1 MDLDIEEDL
10 IIRREIRKNG
20 SSRSF
25 INDSPVKLDQLKF
38 ISQYIIEINGQH
50 LINRMD
56 SLNFKYEFLDSFL
69 VKKNT
74 LVSYKNAYLNYS
86 KSLERQKIIVKK
98 VDVLNE
104 KKDFLKFQLD
114 ELSNYDFQNWDEEV
128 IQNDYKIAAV
138 SGGIY
143 IDINKCNEDQKQV
156 ADEISSTM
164 NNVKVNGPFKNT
176 HQDDPSGDSYFVRYE
191 LGLDGGHVTI
201 DCYSFANHTGWS
213 DNFRISILNNEVLEW
228 INNDYGLR

>member
-1 MDLDIEEDL
+1 MKNFLTIFILFFSSLVIAEDILDFQIEGMSIGDSLLKFYSQSEISNAPNYNDLPSDMKFTIIEMPKKG
-10 IIRREIRKNG
+10 RY
-20 SSRSF
+20 
-25 INDSPVKLDQLKF
+25 DQLQF
-38 ISQYIIEINGQH
+38 FY
-50 LINRMD
+50 
-56 SLNFKYEFLDSFL
+56 YT
-69 VKKNT
+69 KN
-74 LVSYKNAYLNYS
+74 
-86 KSLERQKIIVKK
+86 
-98 VDVLNE
+98 
-104 KKDFLKFQLD
+104 
-114 ELSNYDFQNWDEEV
+114 
-128 IQNDYKIAAV
+128 NDYKIAAV